1 MSAGWSLSGVKR
13 PWPRYGKAPSK
24 FASHFLD
31 LVSRN
36 RFERRLGQCRHG
48 VFNPERKIAQHH
60 PGVVLTANH
69 QRGEAI
75 SAFAKIHQR
84 IFGPYGTGSNL

>member
-36 RFERRLGQCRHG
+36 RFERRLGQCAQRFAENDINFAVLPHLTDQDLKELG
-48 VFNPERKIAQHH
+48 VASLSHRRQLADVAIYEY
-60 PGVVLTANH
+60 TA
-69 QRGEAI
+69 
-75 SAFAKIHQR
+75 
-84 IFGPYGTGSNL
+84 